1 MALDFECD
9 SKDMDERTAD
19 IVETAEQ
26 VYELILDYSPPLSTE
41 DDSSLIEMRC
51 TEAFAKA
58 LSVIQIVTGICKCE
72 ASQAL
77 DHVIER
83 AVKREKDIEQL
94 NQQFKKS

>member
-9 SKDMDERTAD
+9 SKDMDKRTAD
-19 IVETAEQ
+19 IVETADEI
-26 VYELILDYSPPLSTE
+26 YELVLDYSPLISTE

-83 AVKREKDIEQL
+83 AVKREKDIEKL